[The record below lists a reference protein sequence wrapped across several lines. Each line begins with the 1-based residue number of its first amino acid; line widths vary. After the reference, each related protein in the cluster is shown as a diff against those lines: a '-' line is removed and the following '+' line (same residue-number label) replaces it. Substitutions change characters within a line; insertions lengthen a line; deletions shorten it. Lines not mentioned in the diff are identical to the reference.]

1 MAIKGVNYC
10 SEHEIQ
16 KNIVN
21 IMRLNGYFTVNTDVF
36 FALRFLGNNQPKRL
50 SFIGQM
56 KALGANVGCPD
67 LIFFKEGEVLF
78 VEMKTETGKLSKDQK
93 DVIALLTKWG
103 FNVQVWR
110 DIEDCLAYLEWTYS
124 VNHDRGNSSKA
135 TSVHTN
141 NL

>member
-78 VEMKTETGKLSKDQK
+78 VEMKTESGKLSKDQK
-93 DVIALLTKWG
+93 DVIAMLTKMR

-110 DIEDCLAYLEWTYS
+110 GIEDCLNYLEWS
-124 VNHDRGNSSKA
+124 RSNQPSGKSSNK
-135 TSVHTN
+135 TSDKTRS
-141 NL
+141 L